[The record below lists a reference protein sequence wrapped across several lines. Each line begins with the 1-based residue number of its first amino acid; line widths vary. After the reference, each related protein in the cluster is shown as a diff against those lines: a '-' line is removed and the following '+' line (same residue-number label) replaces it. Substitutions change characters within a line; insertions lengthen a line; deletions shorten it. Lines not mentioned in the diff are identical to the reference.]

1 MKFIHTADW
10 HLGKLL
16 KEHSMTEDQEWL
28 LMNRFLPLVDEEKPD
43 VILLA
48 GDVYDRSFP
57 PEEAVELFDRMTE
70 EIVGK
75 RHIPFIVIS
84 GNHDSAERLAVAS
97 RLLRRQGLYI
107 FGPLD
112 KVKPVI
118 LEDEW
123 GKVAFLP
130 LPYAEP
136 ARVRVL
142 LNQRELPG
150 AEEVHSYEDAER
162 KLVEVMTNSLT
173 EEEKKLRRVAIAH
186 AFAAN
191 GEGSSSERPLSIGG
205 YDQISDDVF
214 SDFHYTALG
223 HLHRPQ
229 KTQRAS
235 EAIQYSGSLMRY
247 SFDEVRQK
255 KGVIVGEIGENGE
268 VHTTFCDMLPR
279 YQVRTLEGKFED
291 LMGEDMEA
299 SEDYL
304 QITLTDEMPVIDAM
318 PKLRGKYPHALGV
331 VQDMG
336 FKEDSGERNIT
347 VDTMSDQDIFRAFV
361 KQFRERE
368 LSEEEEAYTNGLW
381 EEVYKKENAK

>member
-16 KEHSMTEDQEWL
+16 KEHAMTEDQAWL
-28 LMNRFLPLVDEEKPD
+28 LENRFLPLVDEEKPD

-118 LEDEW
+118 LEDRW

-130 LPYAEP
+130 LPYTEP

-142 LNQRELPG
+142 LHERNLEG
-150 AEEVHSYEDAER
+150 SEDIHSFEDAEK
-162 KLVEVMTNSLT
+162 KLVEVVESELT
-173 EEEKKLRRVAIAH
+173 EDERHLRKVAIAH
-186 AFAAN
+186 VFAAR
-191 GEGSSSERPLSIGG
+191 GEGSASERPLSIGG
-205 YDQISDDVF
+205 YDQISDAVF

-229 KTQRAS
+229 KTQKES

-247 SFDEVRQK
+247 SFDEVKQK
-255 KGVIVGEIGENGE
+255 KGVIVGEIDGDGA
-268 VHTTFCDMLPR
+268 VHTTFHDMIPR

-291 LMGEDMEA
+291 LM
-299 SEDYL
+299 SEESEGSSDYL
-304 QITLTDEMPVIDAM
+304 QITLTDERPIIDAM
-318 PKLRGKYPHALGV
+318 PKLRAKYPNALGV

-336 FKEDSGERNIT
+336 FKEDSGERVAI
-347 VDTMSDQDIFRAFV
+347 DAMSDQDIFRAFV

-368 LSEEEEAYTNGLW
+368 LSEEEEIYVNGLW